1 MLTIHTMFARC
12 EINQDATLRSRS
24 SEAEAPKCIVFTQKL
39 KAFPCFAFSVTIQEK
54 LVAGDCQHLLNP
66 PSACVFQ
73 KNIWNAVQCSCRIV
87 PICLND
93 HKGLRFRLK
102 LRHLCFSHEASS
114 GKHWHGKHWQG
125 EMIWECQSKRESKTA
140 AALPEGS
147 A

>member
-24 SEAEAPKCIVFTQKL
+24 SEAEALKCSFHPKMKSIPVLCFQCQYPRKFGGRQLSTPVESSLCMRLSKPQK
-39 KAFPCFAFSVTIQEK
+39 S
-54 LVAGDCQHLLNP
+54 
-66 PSACVFQ
+66 
-73 KNIWNAVQCSCRIV
+73 IWNAVQCSCRIV

-114 GKHWHGKHWQG
+114 GKHWQG